1 MGVAMGMGVKK
12 AMLREKGVGM
22 GVVMGL
28 GVVMGVAEA
37 CNETRD
43 TRRGIARKDAEKREI
58 ANAPG

>member
-1 MGVAMGMGVKK
+1 MYVGVDVSVGVGVA
-12 AMLREKGVGM
+12 
-22 GVVMGL
+22 
-28 GVVMGVAEA
+28 MGVAEA

>member
-1 MGVAMGMGVKK
+1 MGVSMGLGEEK
-12 AMLREKGVGM
+12 AMLQEKGVGM
-22 GVVMGL
+22 GVAMDV
-28 GVVMGVAEA
+28 GVVVAEA